1 MNRRRRLAI
10 EALESRLVLD
20 SVGLDVADAAGSPLE
35 RVIVQLNDDVAD
47 PQQAAEALIQPFQ
60 GRLGHVYQDALK
72 GFSVELPAAAISALQ
87 RNPAVKL
94 VEPDVLVHA
103 AGQTVP
109 SGVERIDAEPA
120 LFPDR
125 TGNVDVD
132 VAILDTGIFAG
143 HEDLEGL
150 VVGGKHFYS
159 ITTGPP
165 SRRGQFQDDNYD
177 DDNGH
182 GTHVAGIV
190 AAIDE
195 YPGHWDSTV
204 GWGYVG
210 VAPGAR
216 LWAVKVLDSTGSGYV
231 SDLVAGVDWVVEQ
244 GDIEVVNMSLT
255 AGGYSAALR
264 TAIRNGVNQGVVFVA
279 AAGNEYQD
287 VYGADGS
294 FGNSDDIF
302 PASFPEVATISALC
316 DTDGQPG
323 GLGPL
328 STSYGG
334 ADRNGDGF
342 DDGLDDS
349 FACFSNYSV
358 WPSVNQQE
366 DVDVV
371 SAGNAI
377 DLVMPGVDIWSTWT
391 DGMWVQI
398 SGTSQAAPHAAG
410 LAALYIAE
418 HGAPTDAAGVYA
430 LRQALIDAGK
440 DQDSGVR
447 LTYLAT
453 EPDTAYENLGW
464 AGPAHAHDVAV
475 TAITAP
481 GSVLAGETA
490 LIEVAVQN
498 QGSYDETFDVILTS
512 DNGTPENAEDDLTMD
527 TWTAV
532 ALTPGT
538 STTLSTSWD
547 TTDASLGDYTLTA
560 LAGPVSEEVDTAD
573 NSKSTVVTVESPV
586 TDVAIAAVEAS
597 ASVMQGDVAEV
608 LVTVENAGNQDV
620 FSDVGVTLRSDDVVI
635 DTQTITGGLAAG
647 GSTTLTFSWD
657 TAGAELG
664 DHTLTASHDF
674 ADDNAANDSNGTVV
688 AVQEVGETMY
698 VADLDAWAV
707 SLSKNW
713 WQANVTIT
721 VLNELEAPVAGATVT
736 GVWSDG
742 TITVSGL
749 TDGSGQT
756 TVTSATLHRR
766 TTSTTFEVTAI
777 THDTLTYEP
786 NDNTDP
792 DGDSD
797 GTIITVYKDAAARA
811 MLGADSDS
819 LDAMCREIAW
829 HYASQQQPRTRS
841 GSQQDESTSPQVVD
855 YLMAQDR

>member
-1 MNRRRRLAI
+1 MSRRRRLAI

-60 GRLGHVYQDALK
+60 GRLGHVYQHALK
-72 GFSVELPAAAISALQ
+72 GFSVELPAAAVSALQ

-94 VEPDVLVHA
+94 VEPDVLVQA

-109 SGVERIDAEPA
+109 TGVDRIDAEPG

-125 TGNVDVD
+125 TRDVDVD
-132 VAILDTGIFAG
+132 IAILDTGIYAG
-143 HEDLEGL
+143 HEDLN
-150 VVGGKHFYS
+150 VVGGRHFYTV
-159 ITTGPP
+159 TTGPP
-165 SRRGQFQDDNYD
+165 RNRGQFQDENYD

-182 GTHVAGIV
+182 GTHVAGI
-190 AAIDE
+190 AGAIDE
-195 YPGHWDSTV
+195 YPGDPDSTEKS
-204 GWGYVG
+204 WGYVG

-216 LWAVKVLDSTGSGYV
+216 LWAVKVLDAAGSGYV
-231 SDLVAGVDWVVEQ
+231 ADLIAGVDWVVAQ
-244 GDIEVVNMSLT
+244 GDIEVANMSLT
-255 AGGYSAALR
+255 APGYSDALR
-264 TAIRNGVNQGVVFVA
+264 TAIRNGVDAGVVFVA

-287 VYGADGS
+287 VYGADGI
-294 FGNSDDIF
+294 FGNGDDIF

-349 FACFSNYSV
+349 FACFSNYSA

-366 DVDVV
+366 DVDIV

-464 AGPAHAHDVAV
+464 AATGPADYPPSVSVTSPGDGETVSGTVTVTADASDDDAV
-475 TAITAP
+475 TQVEFFVDG
-481 GSVLAGETA
+481 GSIGVDTD
-490 LIEVAVQN
+490 
-498 QGSYDETFDVILTS
+498 GSD
-512 DNGTPENAEDDLTMD
+512 G
-527 TWTAV
+527 WTA
-532 ALTPGT
+532 
-538 STTLSTSWD
+538 SWD
-547 TTDASLGDYTLTA
+547 TTAYSEGSHMVAATATDTAGQTASDAVSVTVDNVDDPPTVEITNPTEGSTVSGTVTVTADASDDDAVTQVKFFVDGGSIGVDTDGSDGWSATWDTTA
-560 LAGPVSEEVDTAD
+560 CSEGSHMVAATATDTAD
-573 NSKSTVVTVESPV
+573 
-586 TDVAIAAVEAS
+586 
-597 ASVMQGDVAEV
+597 Q
-608 LVTVENAGNQDV
+608 
-620 FSDVGVTLRSDDVVI
+620 
-635 DTQTITGGLAAG
+635 
-647 GSTTLTFSWD
+647 
-657 TAGAELG
+657 
-664 DHTLTASHDF
+664 TASD
-674 ADDNAANDSNGTVV
+674 AVSVT
-688 AVQEVGETMY
+688 VQEVGAAMH
-698 VADLDAWAV
+698 VADLDGWAV
-707 SLSKNW
+707 ILSKNW
-713 WQANVTIT
+713 WQANVTIE
-721 VLNELEAPVAGATVT
+721 VRDAVGAPLAGATVT
-736 GVWSDG
+736 GVWSNG
-742 TITVSGL
+742 TTTVSGP
-749 TDGSGQT
+749 TDGTGQT
-756 TVTSATLHRR
+756 TVTSPTLHRQV
-766 TTSTTFEVTAI
+766 TSTTFTVTAI
-777 THDTLTYEP
+777 THDTLTYDP
-786 NDNTDP
+786 DANGDP

-797 GTIITVYKDAAARA
+797 GTSIAVSKDAAAA
-811 MLGADSDS
+811 VALVAGDSEN
-819 LDAMCREIAW
+819 LEAMCREIAW
-829 HYASQQQPRTRS
+829 HYALQQQQRTRS
-841 GSQQDESTSPQVVD
+841 QSPQDGSTSPQVVD

>member
-1 MNRRRRLAI
+1 MSRRRRLAI

-60 GRLGHVYQDALK
+60 GRLGHVYQHALK

-103 AGQTVP
+103 AGQAVP
-109 SGVERIDAEPA
+109 TGVDRIDAEPG

-125 TGNVDVD
+125 TGNADVD
-132 VAILDTGIFAG
+132 VAILDTGIYAG
-143 HEDLEGL
+143 HEDLN
-150 VVGGKHFYS
+150 VVGGRHFY
-159 ITTGPP
+159 TVATGPP

-182 GTHVAGIV
+182 GTHVAGI
-190 AAIDE
+190 AGAIDE
-195 YPGHWDSTV
+195 YPGDPDSTEKS
-204 GWGYVG
+204 WGYVG

-216 LWAVKVLDSTGSGYV
+216 LWAVKVLDANGSGHV
-231 SDLVAGVDWVVEQ
+231 SDLVAGVDWVTATRTDIDPSN
-244 GDIEVVNMSLT
+244 DIEVVNMSLT
-255 AGGYSAALR
+255 ARGYSAALR
-264 TAIRNGVNQGVVFVA
+264 TAIQNGVNQGVVFVA

-334 ADRNGDGF
+334 ADRDGDGY

-453 EPDTAYENLGW
+453 EPDTAHENLGW
-464 AGPAHAHDVAV
+464 AATGPVDYPPSVNVSSPGDGETVSGTVVV
-475 TAITAP
+475 TADASDDDVTQVEFFVDG
-481 GSVLAGETA
+481 GSIGIDAD
-490 LIEVAVQN
+490 
-498 QGSYDETFDVILTS
+498 GSDGWS
-512 DNGTPENAEDDLTMD
+512 A
-527 TWTAV
+527 
-532 ALTPGT
+532 
-538 STTLSTSWD
+538 SWD
-547 TTDASLGDYTLTA
+547 TTTYSEGSHTVTATATDTASQSASDAVSVTVDNVDDPPTVAITHPTDGSTVSGTVTVAADASDDDAVTQVEFFVDGGSIGVDTDGSDGWSATWDTTA
-560 LAGPVSEEVDTAD
+560 YSAGSHTVAATATDTAD
-573 NSKSTVVTVESPV
+573 
-586 TDVAIAAVEAS
+586 
-597 ASVMQGDVAEV
+597 Q
-608 LVTVENAGNQDV
+608 
-620 FSDVGVTLRSDDVVI
+620 
-635 DTQTITGGLAAG
+635 
-647 GSTTLTFSWD
+647 
-657 TAGAELG
+657 
-664 DHTLTASHDF
+664 TASD
-674 ADDNAANDSNGTVV
+674 AVSVT
-688 AVQEVGETMY
+688 VQEVGAAMY
-698 VADLDAWAV
+698 VADLDGWAV

-742 TITVSGL
+742 TTTVSGL

-756 TVTSATLHRR
+756 TVTSPTLHRR
-766 TTSTTFEVTAI
+766 ITSTTFEVTAI
-777 THDTLTYEP
+777 THDTLTY
-786 NDNTDP
+786 DP
-792 DGDSD
+792 DGTS
-797 GTIITVYKDAAARA
+797 ITVFKDAAARA

-829 HYASQQQPRTRS
+829 HYALQQQPRARS
-841 GSQQDESTSPQVVD
+841 GSQQDGSTSPQVVD